1 MRGQRA
7 LAEAYATH
15 VLDIYDHFSWRWMVQ
30 SQGKAQAETM
40 LSLVPDEW
48 QSRYFD
54 SQGNIK
60 VAQLKFWLSA
70 LPSPP
75 P

>member
-1 MRGQRA
+1 V
-7 LAEAYATH
+7 AEP
-15 VLDIYDHFSWRWMVQ
+15 LIDNLGR
-30 SQGKAQAETM
+30 
-40 LSLVPDEW
+40 
-48 QSRYFD
+48 
-54 SQGNIK
+54 IK

>member
-1 MRGQRA
+1 
-7 LAEAYATH
+7 
-15 VLDIYDHFSWRWMVQ
+15 
-30 SQGKAQAETM
+30 M
-40 LSLVPDEW
+40 LSVVPDEW

-54 SQGNIK
+54 SQGRIK